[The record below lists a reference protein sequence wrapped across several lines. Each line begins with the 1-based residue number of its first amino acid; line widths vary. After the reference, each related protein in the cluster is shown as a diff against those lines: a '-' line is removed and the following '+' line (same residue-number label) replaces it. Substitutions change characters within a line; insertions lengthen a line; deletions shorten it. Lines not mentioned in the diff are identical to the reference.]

1 MKKLAFVFFVLA
13 VVLGSAP
20 MHAQFISSA
29 LDDDEREIPLD
40 PCDPKEG
47 GPAARSIIIQPASAY
62 LNGDIITIIF
72 NKEVSAASVSV
83 INVSTGE
90 NVFLETRFSPQLITI
105 DLNAKDPGEYYL
117 EITMGEAQLSGY
129 FTL

>member
-29 LDDDEREIPLD
+29 IDDDEREIPLD
-40 PCDPKEG
+40 PLGPKEG
-47 GPAARSIIIQPASAY
+47 GPVARSIIIQPASAY
-62 LNGDIITIIF
+62 LNSDIVTVVF
-72 NKEVSAASVSV
+72 NKEVPTASVSV

-90 NVFLETRFSPQLITI
+90 NVFLETRFSPELITL

-117 EITMGEAQLSGY
+117 KIEMGETQLSGY
-129 FTL
+129 FTR